1 MEKAVEMCGRHH
13 HLAMVVVEMVI
24 FAERGTMERMED
36 EMGNERK
43 VENWWE
49 LKIKQ
54 DKLS

>member
-36 EMGNERK
+36 GMGNERK
-43 VENWWE
+43 AENWWE
-49 LKIKQ
+49 MKIKQ
-54 DKLS
+54 DKPS